1 MESWSYVSQGKGFVS
16 DESVSA
22 SDLTGRGKNGLMD
35 WELKG
40 PSCYGSSVVGFREKM
55 GKSWTVNDSVKD
67 ISSSRILGERMT
79 TPITSTMNTF
89 SGEEESSSKFS
100 SSVVESNSRDTS
112 LIDLKLGRYADQRES
127 QNLKSSKAAPV
138 LSSAESS
145 APAKRVR
152 AGLSSQSPF
161 CQVHGCRKDLSSSKD
176 YHKRHKVCE
185 VHSKTPKVIVNGIE
199 QRFCQ
204 QCSRFHLLS
213 EFDDDKRSCRKR
225 LAGHNERRRKPHVG
239 NHSGRSGRLF
249 QSFIGSAGG
258 RFQGSTLTTSSFVCQ
273 NILPNNLLHPQKYDM
288 NDWSRNIK
296 FQDGANYCPQSAV
309 PITNGNVHPK
319 LLFPHS
325 FEKHCP
331 PFHGNGLDSASE
343 KGFTE
348 NIAQN
353 QHDMGALNSV
363 TGSLI
368 YNSSIGSEDY
378 IHFDLASTV
387 QGPSGM
393 SASSHALS
401 LLSSQSLNSS
411 NHSSGIP
418 VAQPM
423 IVSGT
428 HGNYNVSI
436 ISEKPLKVTPQGSTS
451 GLPHKFNST
460 GMNSAEDH
468 HFGPT
473 LIPNDSYAFNFTDGI
488 FQGSE
493 YMNSKDQL
501 SYDEVHTIDLLQLSS
516 QLQRVEHQR
525 QSIQVKQEKDNLCG
539 LKII

>member
-1 MESWSYVSQGKGFVS
+1 
-16 DESVSA
+16 
-22 SDLTGRGKNGLMD
+22 
-35 WELKG
+35 
-40 PSCYGSSVVGFREKM
+40 M

-161 CQVHGCRKDLSSSKD
+161 CQVYGCRKDLSSSKD

-249 QSFIGSAGG
+249 QSFIGS
-258 RFQGSTLTTSSFVCQ
+258 TLTSSFVCQ

-343 KGFTE
+343 K
-348 NIAQN
+348 
-353 QHDMGALNSV
+353 
-363 TGSLI
+363 
-368 YNSSIGSEDY
+368 DY

-460 GMNSAEDH
+460 GMNSVEDH